1 LPIKPKDGDLTAE
14 MKETL
19 ADALKCLQNF
29 YLDHDKEN
37 QASTDALLNVLQLN
51 CDNYLELDK
60 SIVQVTKQSVKEGCD
75 AKYLQGVIT
84 SEMKLYANDIIF
96 KKK

>member
-1 LPIKPKDGDLTAE
+1 
-14 MKETL
+14 MKETI

-37 QASTDALLNVLQLN
+37 KASTDALLNIFQLN
-51 CDNYLELDK
+51 CDNYLELEK
-60 SIVQVTKQSVKEGCD
+60 SIIQVTKQSVKEAYD